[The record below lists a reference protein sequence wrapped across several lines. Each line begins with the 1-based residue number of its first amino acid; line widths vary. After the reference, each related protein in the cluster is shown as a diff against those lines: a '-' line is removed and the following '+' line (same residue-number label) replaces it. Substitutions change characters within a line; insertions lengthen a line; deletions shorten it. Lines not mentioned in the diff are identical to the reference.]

1 MNKDEK
7 ITIINESQYESL
19 LKMLMASEE
28 DALLAFNILNQVDLS
43 QNLLQTALLRKES
56 GWEFSAWE
64 MHCPTIVQYHNYH
77 GIPSIP
83 DFKHVYNLFV
93 RAPDHMNKEGKI
105 IYLRRYIKDVERL
118 LRSIPLVEHIEIN
131 FKIKED
137 EQ

>member
-1 MNKDEK
+1 MKK

-19 LKMLMASEE
+19 LKMLTASQE

-43 QNLLQTALLRKES
+43 QNLLQTALLRKEAD
-56 GWEFSAWE
+56 WTPAVWE
-64 MHCPTIVQYHNYH
+64 MNCPTIVQYHNYH

-93 RAPDHMNKEGKI
+93 KAPDHMNKEGKI
-105 IYLRRYIKDVERL
+105 IYLRRYLKDVEKAL
-118 LRSIPLVEHIEIN
+118 MLIPLVEHVEIN